1 MTQPAGHQHL
11 NPLPEENQMNQGDNA
26 PGYVD
31 SGIQTADING
41 GGGTATDAGGSPGAG
56 GGGSHRHHRRRRRKQ
71 SQQQQQQERQTGDM
85 SGGGGSEAIHD
96 SNIQDNGGGAGGGGM
111 ERLQNQSQSIRDSQM
126 DLGLQKRQHALSSPG
141 PYSDTDPMLSGQSN
155 IPGLHSYPHNANGSM
170 EPPPMSRYI
179 RYDSPQRAPSVLAVA
194 AMAFASNMNNNP
206 DHNSMTP
213 YQQHHFNP
221 DSLSRHIGGGNGPSG
236 GNYHPTTGSGSGTG
250 LLVGPPP
257 RIRDYSEYGI
267 PRGIGLPPTPT
278 VGAGG
283 GGGQPQSLPQH
294 NVLMSSPPLPPSGG
308 AAAAVPSGVGGSMYY
323 DGGGGHYHR
332 EGQA

>member
-1 MTQPAGHQHL
+1 
-11 NPLPEENQMNQGDNA
+11 MNQGDNA

-56 GGGSHRHHRRRRRKQ
+56 GGGSHRHHRRRRR
-71 SQQQQQQERQTGDM
+71 
-85 SGGGGSEAIHD
+85 
-96 SNIQDNGGGAGGGGM
+96 
-111 ERLQNQSQSIRDSQM
+111 
-126 DLGLQKRQHALSSPG
+126 LQKRQHALSSPG
-141 PYSDTDPMLSGQSN
+141 PYSDTDPMLS
-155 IPGLHSYPHNANGSM
+155 
-170 EPPPMSRYI
+170 
-179 RYDSPQRAPSVLAVA
+179 DSPQRAPSVLGQLPPPNQPPPPPPPPAVA

-283 GGGQPQSLPQH
+283 GGGGGQPQSLPQH

-308 AAAAVPSGVGGSMYY
+308 AAAAVPSGVGGS
-323 DGGGGHYHR
+323 
-332 EGQA
+332 